1 MLSQHL
7 ETDHLIFERG
17 GVGKFRIKKLCNPRR
32 QKKRY
37 LAYKKNQREC
47 SKKKFPTRGKN
58 TLCST
63 LTGKKIS
70 CLFACA
76 KIFLQTN
83 PKIKWC
89 APYSLK
95 GRWILYIYIYIY
107 IWRRKACRSNNKYQ
121 NSCYNV
127 YHLLEAENL
136 FTYKL
141 ALLISFS
148 FSSGLILAELCFD
161 STIFPQRVTDLLLLS
176 IINFHGSYQVPNYF
190 VVCFKSKT

>member
-107 IWRRKACRSNNKYQ
+107 IWRRKACRSNNRVVK
-121 NSCYNV
+121 CDVTKIKICELMRFVEIIREIKTKNV
-127 YHLLEAENL
+127 SLPR
-136 FTYKL
+136 
-141 ALLISFS
+141 ISM
-148 FSSGLILAELCFD
+148 
-161 STIFPQRVTDLLLLS
+161 
-176 IINFHGSYQVPNYF
+176 
-190 VVCFKSKT
+190 